1 MQTTWPLT
9 HVIAA
14 TEVDAE
20 EMKLG
25 EVLASAGYAVA
36 KLTLT
41 SLAQQ
46 VVAER
51 VKAKVVDLSIPLIA
65 AMHAGQP
72 DGWFWSALSSQPTM
86 RSRSPSCGCLTPPR
100 SPDGPFPP
108 FPSSV

>member
-1 MQTTWPLT
+1 MRRGRVNVFELNHIIP
-9 HVIAA
+9 ASA
-14 TEVDAE
+14 VDAE
-20 EMKLG
+20 EMRLR

-65 AMHAGQP
+65 AMHEGQS
-72 DGWFWSALSSQPTM
+72 DGSVLVRFEFPTDDAQSLAKLWLPHTATLS
-86 RSRSPSCGCLTPPR
+86 
-100 SPDGPFPP
+100 
-108 FPSSV
+108 

>member
-20 EMKLG
+20 EMRL
-25 EVLASAGYAVA
+25 EEALVRAGYDVV

-46 VVAER
+46 VVAEKA
-51 VKAKVVDLSIPLIA
+51 KAKVVDLSIPLIA
-65 AMHAGQP
+65 AMHEGQA
-72 DGWFWSALSSQPTM
+72 DG
-86 RSRSPSCGCLTPPR
+86 
-100 SPDGPFPP
+100 
-108 FPSSV
+108 SVQVRFVFETDDAQSLAAMYLA

>member
-1 MQTTWPLT
+1 MGLNMQTTWPLT

-20 EMKLG
+20 EMKLR
-25 EVLASAGYAVA
+25 EVLARAGYAVA

-65 AMHAGQP
+65 AMHEGQA
-72 DGWFWSALSSQPTM
+72 DG
-86 RSRSPSCGCLTPPR
+86 
-100 SPDGPFPP
+100 
-108 FPSSV
+108 SVQVRFVFESDDAQSLAAMYLA

>member
-1 MQTTWPLT
+1 MGLNMQTTWPLT

-20 EMKLG
+20 EMKLR

-41 SLAQQ
+41 SLTQQ

-65 AMHAGQP
+65 AMHEGQA
-72 DGWFWSALSSQPTM
+72 DG
-86 RSRSPSCGCLTPPR
+86 
-100 SPDGPFPP
+100 
-108 FPSSV
+108 SVQVRFVFETDDAQSLAAMYLA

>member
-1 MQTTWPLT
+1 MFELNHIIP
-9 HVIAA
+9 ASA
-14 TEVDAE
+14 VDAE
-20 EMKLG
+20 EMRLR

-65 AMHAGQP
+65 AMHEGQS
-72 DGWFWSALSSQPTM
+72 DGSVLVRFEFPTDDAQSLAKLWLPHTATLS
-86 RSRSPSCGCLTPPR
+86 
-100 SPDGPFPP
+100 
-108 FPSSV
+108 

>member
-1 MQTTWPLT
+1 MGLNMQTTWPLT

-65 AMHAGQP
+65 AMHEGQP
-72 DGWFWSALSSQPTM
+72 NGSVQVRFEFPTDDAQSLAAM
-86 RSRSPSCGCLTPPR
+86 YLA
-100 SPDGPFPP
+100 
-108 FPSSV
+108 

>member
-1 MQTTWPLT
+1 MGVNMQTTWPLT

-41 SLAQQ
+41 PLAQQ
-46 VVAER
+46 VVAEG
-51 VKAKVVDLSIPLIA
+51 VKAVVTDRSVPLVS
-65 AMHAGQP
+65 AMHEGQP
-72 DGWFWSALSSQPTM
+72 DGSVLVRFEFPTDDAQSLAKLWLPHTTTLS
-86 RSRSPSCGCLTPPR
+86 
-100 SPDGPFPP
+100 
-108 FPSSV
+108 